1 MRSFFLLVLLCLMG
15 VQVQAAEP
23 QPATEHVLA
32 DGQPIVENEA
42 IRTLHAEAQRIRLRY
57 GLFEQTLDPELCMI
71 AQRWACHMAGRRSMY
86 HGGGEQIIAMGS
98 GDLNRCFSI
107 WMNSSPHRGWVL
119 SRTALCG
126 YGCQKS
132 SNGQWYWA
140 GVFRDRR
147 GNVSVEV
154 KSVDTK

>member
-1 MRSFFLLVLLCLMG
+1 MVLCLMG
-15 VQVQAAEP
+15 VQVHAAEP
-23 QPATEHVLA
+23 QAAEEHVLA
-32 DGQPIVENEA
+32 DGQPILQNESILA
-42 IRTLHAEAQRIRLRY
+42 MHSEAQRIRVRY

-71 AQRWACHMAGRRSMY
+71 AQRWACQMAATRSMY
-86 HGGGEQIIAMGS
+86 HGGGEQIIAKGGS
-98 GDLNRCFSI
+98 TASSCFNI
-107 WMNSSPHRGWVL
+107 WMGSSPHRGWVL
-119 SRTALCG
+119 SRMAACG

-154 KSVDTK
+154 KSGDTK